1 MICIQILHVA
11 YSLYFYSKFPQLFV
25 SGITLEENSAAKLV
39 YPGFYHHL
47 VEAVPD
53 QFTCRS
59 LAAQLHSITLISQ
72 EKLAQLTS
80 GGVTGSNLLSVL
92 GVAEEPHL
100 ILVMEKMAGVK
111 QLQRLPELMSARPSE
126 VEQGACYVHFIIM
139 SPELFVRSIEL

>member
-1 MICIQILHVA
+1 M
-11 YSLYFYSKFPQLFV
+11 
-25 SGITLEENSAAKLV
+25 TLEENSAAKLV

-59 LAAQLHSITLISQ
+59 LAAQLHSTTLISQ

-80 GGVTGSNLLSVL
+80 GWDGSNLLNVL

-100 ILVMEKMAGVK
+100 LILVIEKMAGVK

-126 VEQGACYVHFIIM
+126 VEQGACYMHFIIM